1 MRCPPK
7 SPVNNYMLWVAEYRV
22 TGVFKDHS
30 ISEQNKKLSE
40 EWIKVKEDGGK
51 RVYDEKLKQLQG
63 AYNAWEGL
71 F

>member
-1 MRCPPK
+1 
-7 SPVNNYMLWVAEYRV
+7 MLWVAEYRV
-22 TGVFKDHS
+22 TGVFKNHS

-51 RVYDEKLKQLQG
+51 RAYDEKLKQLQG